1 MQNSLTGFLLA
12 IVSMVGLG
20 VSSFLYKQSTTA
32 IGPVNTT
39 FFYYLFSVVFALI
52 AWLFFKEDSFASKDL
67 LWPFLTA
74 IFLFISV
81 LTFNFAIKYI
91 DISIGATIR
100 SLSFIVT
107 IVLAVLIFKE
117 KLYLKDYIALTL
129 AIVAIIIFG
138 MNNNN

>member
-1 MQNSLTGFLLA
+1 MQNSLIGFILA

-39 FFYYLFSVVFALI
+39 FFYYLFSVVFASV
-52 AWLFFKEDSFASKDL
+52 AWIFFKEEGFASKEL

-74 IFLFISV
+74 VFLFISV

-91 DISIGATIR
+91 DVSIGATIR

-107 IVLAVLIFKE
+107 VVLAVLIFKE

-129 AIVAIIIFG
+129 AIVAIVIFG
-138 MNNNN
+138 MNNSR